1 MKRRLL
7 PLDAVAAV
15 VIHEAVTTTS
25 VSFYLAVALNLTQE
39 EQLQPAESAL
49 VLPFPTLRPRLAE
62 LVAPYRAANA
72 MLPQGR
78 APWPTPEIVEQL
90 ARAGPD

>member
-7 PLDAVAAV
+7 PLDAIAAV
-15 VIHEAVTTTS
+15 VINEAVTTTS
-25 VSFYLAVALNLTQE
+25 VSFYLAVALNLMQE
-39 EQLQPAESAL
+39 EQSQTADDAL

-72 MLPQGR
+72 LLPQGR
-78 APWPTPEIVEQL
+78 APWPTPELIEQL
-90 ARAGPD
+90 ARAVPD